1 MKPLWVSKFN
11 TVAQILF
18 ASLVLASLGF
28 EFTVEPLRIALMAA
42 VAVLTLLSVA
52 FYVAEWMRHMN
63 SAAAGR

>member
-1 MKPLWVSKFN
+1 MV
-11 TVAQILF
+11 
-18 ASLVLASLGF
+18 
-28 EFTVEPLRIALMAA
+28 A